1 MFRFCKNEQETKK
14 LFRKLSLR
22 LHPDHGGD
30 NELMN
35 LLNKTYEDV
44 KEEIALGVYDEDR
57 NQNIENA
64 FSAFSPDEDDIE
76 EGIRVSFEKV
86 CEKIYKGDSDMQILD
101 RIMEFTV
108 QNKKF
113 KNEFAQSVKEFFEER
128 GFVTESQYN
137 SLVKIYYQ
145 FCMEDYFREKNKK
158 KTS

>member
-1 MFRFCKNEQETKK
+1 VFRFCKNEQEVKK

-44 KEEIALGVYDEDR
+44 KEDIAWGAFNENKKYD
-57 NQNIENA
+57 
-64 FSAFSPDEDDIE
+64 FSAFEPDEDEIE
-76 EGIRVSFEKV
+76 EGVRVRFEKV
-86 CEKIYKGDSDMQILD
+86 CEKVYKGDSDMQILD

-128 GFVTESQYN
+128 GYVTEGQYN
-137 SLVKIYYQ
+137 SLVKIYSQ
-145 FCMEDYFREKNKK
+145 FCMEDYFREKIKK